1 MKIKIFFSLIIFYFL
16 PFEKIYAK
24 NIKILVKIEN
34 ELITNYDIKRKIIT
48 TLVLANKEISQKN
61 IDDLKNVALEN
72 LILHR
77 LKKIELKKY
86 NIKKDNNQIN
96 SYLNSVSSNNIEN
109 FKSLF
114 KKNNLDF
121 DAYVDEIDTEFR
133 WNRLIFNKFSKKIE
147 IKPDDID
154 REVKKIMKKK
164 TKSIKFNL
172 SEIEF
177 LANEDDNF
185 NNKKII
191 EVKNEIE
198 NFGFESA
205 VIKFSLSPTSS
216 NKGELGW
223 IQSTAL
229 SKEILKILDD
239 LKIGEISK
247 PIFKQDKIILLKLND
262 KEISD
267 FSNMNLEKFK
277 KDLVNQK
284 KNELFN
290 LYSNSY
296 LSKLR
301 NTNFIE
307 YNR

>member
-1 MKIKIFFSLIIFYFL
+1 MKIKIFFVLVIFVFL
-16 PFEKIYAK
+16 PFEMLYAK
-24 NIKILVKIEN
+24 KIKILVKIEN
-34 ELITNYDIKRKIIT
+34 ELVTNYDIKRKIIT
-48 TLVLANKEISQKN
+48 TLVLANKEVSQKN
-61 IDDLKNVALEN
+61 IDDLKSVALEN

-86 NIKKDNNQIN
+86 NIRKDNNQIN
-96 SYLNSVSSNNIEN
+96 SYLNSISSNNIEN

-114 KKNNLDF
+114 EKNNLDF

-133 WNRLIFNKFSKKIE
+133 WNKLIFNKFAKKIE

-154 REVKKIMKKK
+154 REVKKIMKQKN
-164 TKSIKFNL
+164 KSVKFNL

-177 LANEDDNF
+177 LANEDNNL

-191 EVKNEIE
+191 EVKNEIK

-223 IQSTAL
+223 IQSAAL
-229 SKEILKILDD
+229 SKEILKILVD

-262 KEISD
+262 KEMSD
-267 FSNMNLEKFK
+267 FSDMNLEKLK
-277 KDLVNQK
+277 KDLINQK

-307 YNR
+307 YYK

>member
-1 MKIKIFFSLIIFYFL
+1 MKIKIFFVLVIFFFL
-16 PFEKIYAK
+16 PFETLYTKK
-24 NIKILVKIEN
+24 IKILVKIEN

-48 TLVLANKEISQKN
+48 TLVLANKEINQKN
-61 IDDLKNVALEN
+61 IDDLKSVALEN

-86 NIKKDNNQIN
+86 NIRKDNNQIN
-96 SYLNSVSSNNIEN
+96 SYLNSISSNNIEN

-121 DAYVDEIDTEFR
+121 DAYVGEIDTEFR
-133 WNRLIFNKFSKKIE
+133 WNKLIFNKFSKKIE

-154 REVKKIMKKK
+154 REVKKIMKQK
-164 TKSIKFNL
+164 TKSVKFNL

-177 LANEDDNF
+177 LANEDNNL

-191 EVKNEIE
+191 EVKNEIK
-198 NFGFESA
+198 NYGFESA

-229 SKEILKILDD
+229 SKEILKILGD

-262 KEISD
+262 KEMSD
-267 FSNMNLEKFK
+267 FSNMNLEKLK
-277 KDLVNQK
+277 KDLINQK

-307 YNR
+307 YYK

>member
-1 MKIKIFFSLIIFYFL
+1 MKIKIFFVLVIFVFL
-16 PFEKIYAK
+16 PFEMLYAK
-24 NIKILVKIEN
+24 KIKILVKIEN
-34 ELITNYDIKRKIIT
+34 ELVTNYDIKRKIIT
-48 TLVLANKEISQKN
+48 TLVLANKEVSQKN
-61 IDDLKNVALEN
+61 IDDLKSVALEN

-86 NIKKDNNQIN
+86 NIRKDNNQIN
-96 SYLNSVSSNNIEN
+96 SYLNSISSNNIEN

-114 KKNNLDF
+114 EKNNLDF

-133 WNRLIFNKFSKKIE
+133 WNKLIFNKFAKKIE

-154 REVKKIMKKK
+154 REVKKIMKQKN
-164 TKSIKFNL
+164 KSVKFNL

-177 LANEDDNF
+177 LANEDNNL

-191 EVKNEIE
+191 EVKNEIK

-223 IQSTAL
+223 IQSAAL
-229 SKEILKILDD
+229 SKEILKILGDV
-239 LKIGEISK
+239 KIGEISK

-262 KEISD
+262 KEMSD
-267 FSNMNLEKFK
+267 FSDMNLEKLK
-277 KDLVNQK
+277 KDLINQK

-307 YNR
+307 YYK